1 MERFSPTSRRLLGVV
16 LLGIL
21 TGAVFAIRLT
31 APSDLLGNDQLRP
44 AAYAL
49 DVVLHGRW
57 VVQTD
62 YGGDVAS
69 KPPFYTWLVTAF
81 SLATG
86 GVTLV
91 TLYLPCALSVWMSSV
106 LAFVW
111 GRRFFGEL
119 PAFVAGATIVLSAYG
134 FKHVA
139 LARTDAV
146 FMGMVCL
153 TAFLAHRAW
162 QIGTGP
168 ATSPSNCSN
177 AWTLAWIAAALAT
190 LTKGPLGL
198 VLGAMG
204 LLAIFWERRGGV
216 RQPLRGHH
224 WLGAAIFLAVCGGWF
239 VAAYATAGDAFID
252 KVIGRELVGHVVG
265 ASKEHLPEMSVGER
279 IGAFVIGLGK
289 PTAYIASRFLPWS
302 IPAILGLWR
311 VWRRPSASNDERRF
325 ERFLT
330 CWLVGGV
337 ALFSVMPHQRADL
350 LLPLVPAAALLG
362 GREIA
367 VWLNALQRGA
377 RIAFAAMVALIA
389 LSGGVYEY
397 HVRAIKLTDVRRTAA
412 VREAT
417 AAIAEFREKQPGVR
431 IIDLDANGGMQFF
444 LGMKERRIEHDD
456 AVAALSG
463 EQPVVVLTRD
473 TAALIEASG
482 SDARVVCDVKAG
494 EGFRAGAVTNMPSDE

>member
-1 MERFSPTSRRLLGVV
+1 MEQPSSTSRRLLGIV
-16 LLGIL
+16 LLAIL
-21 TGAVFAIRLT
+21 TGVVFAIRLT

-69 KPPFYTWLVTAF
+69 KPPFSTWLVAGI
-81 SLATG
+81 SLAAG

-91 TLYLPCALSVWMSSV
+91 TLYLPSALSVWMSSV
-106 LAFVW
+106 LAFAW

-119 PAFVAGATIVLSAYG
+119 PAFLAGATIVLSAYG

-153 TAFLAHRAW
+153 TAFLTLRAW
-162 QIGTGP
+162 QIGVDP
-168 ATSPSNCSN
+168 ASSPSKRTN
-177 AWTLAWIAAALAT
+177 AWTLAWVAAALAT

-198 VLGAMG
+198 VLGATG
-204 LLAIFWERRGGV
+204 LFAIFWERRGGAKQ
-216 RQPLRGHH
+216 RHRGHH
-224 WLGAAIFLAVCGGWF
+224 WLGAAIFLALCGGWF

-265 ASKEHLPEMSVGER
+265 ASKEHLPKMSLSER

-302 IPAILGLWR
+302 IPAVLGLWR
-311 VWRRPSASNDERRF
+311 VWRRPSESNDERQF
-325 ERFLT
+325 ERFIT

-350 LLPLVPAAALLG
+350 LLPLMPAAALLG

-367 VWLNALQRGA
+367 VWLIALQRSA
-377 RIAFAAMVALIA
+377 RIAVAAVVALIA
-389 LSGGVYEY
+389 LGGGVYEY
-397 HVRAIKLTDVRRTAA
+397 HVRAVKLTDVRRTAA
-412 VREAT
+412 VSEAT
-417 AAIAEFREKQPGVR
+417 TAIAEFREKRPEVQ
-431 IIDLDANGGMQFF
+431 IIDLDASGGMQFF
-444 LGMKERRIEHDD
+444 LGMKEPRVKQDD
-456 AVAALSG
+456 AIAALTG
-463 EQPVVVLTRD
+463 ERPVVVLTRD
-473 TAALIEASG
+473 PAALIEVSG
-482 SDARVVCDVKAG
+482 SKARVVCDVKAR
-494 EGFRAGAVTNMPSDE
+494 EGFRAGAVTNVPSEQ